1 MPLPTP
7 DSTSRNRKTTGVAVL
22 GATGSIGESAMEVAR
37 HLGKRISVKGLSA
50 HSRLDRLVD
59 LAREFRPDWIVA
71 TDTDLASK
79 HNWPALPGTELLCGC
94 EGLEQAVVAE
104 GVDTVLAAIVG
115 IAGLQSTLAALDAG
129 KNVAL
134 ANKETLVA
142 AGPIVMAAARRSGSS
157 IIPIDSEHNAIFQCL
172 QASSASQLSKVVL
185 TASGGPFR
193 TWTIEQMK
201 NARPE
206 QALDH
211 PNWEM
216 GRKISIDS
224 ATMMNKALEIIEARW
239 LFGLNARQIE
249 VVVHPQSI
257 VHSMVEFDD
266 GSVLAQLSP
275 PDMRLPIQYA
285 LTYPER
291 IPGPATRMDF
301 SQAMSL
307 EFVPPDHR
315 RFPAL
320 ELGLAVAEHG
330 GTSGAVF
337 NAANE
342 VAVEAFL
349 QKKIGFNAIV
359 RAVSE
364 VLAQHPFQSTP
375 DLDQIVAIDQ
385 WAREEMNKWIL
396 D

>member
-1 MPLPTP
+1 MPLPSP
-7 DSTSRNRKTTGVAVL
+7 ESTIRNREFTGVAVL

-37 HLGKRISVKGLSA
+37 HLGNRISVKGLSA
-50 HSRLDRLVD
+50 HSQLDRLVE

-71 TDTDLASK
+71 TDIETANK
-79 HNWPALPGTELLCGC
+79 FRWPDLPGTELLIGSQ
-94 EGLEQAVVAE
+94 GLQQGVV
-104 GVDTVLAAIVG
+104 GDGIDTVLAAIVG
-115 IAGLQSTLAALDAG
+115 IAGLQSTLAALGAG

-142 AGPIVMAAARRSGSS
+142 AGPIVMAAARNSGAS
-157 IIPIDSEHNAIFQCL
+157 IIPIDSEHNAIFQCI
-172 QASSASQLSKVVL
+172 QAGQAGYLSKVIL

-193 TWTIEQMK
+193 NWTIEQME
-201 NARPE
+201 NALPE
-206 QALDH
+206 QALNH
-211 PNWEM
+211 PNWDM

-239 LFGLNARQIE
+239 LFDLVAGQIE
-249 VVVHPQSI
+249 VVVHPQSV
-257 VHSMVEFDD
+257 VHSMVEFAD

-285 LTYPER
+285 LLYPER
-291 IPGPATRMDF
+291 IPGPANRMNF
-301 SQAMSL
+301 SKALSL
-307 EFVPPDHR
+307 EFSPPDHS

-320 ELGLAVAEHG
+320 KLGLRVAEQG
-330 GTSGAVF
+330 GTAGAVF

-349 QKKIGFNAIV
+349 KQEIGFNDIV
-359 RAVSE
+359 RAVGE
-364 VLAQHPFQSTP
+364 VVAQHPFQSSP

-385 WAREEMNKWIL
+385 WAREETNKWIL